1 MPHNIKKSPI
11 TQAVKLDMIRTF
23 YFRRRLL
30 NALRSKNCDHPSIP
44 DGGASAKSKISDL
57 PPYFTVR
64 IRIVFVPPEP
74 TGTPATITMLS
85 PD

>member
-1 MPHNIKKSPI
+1 
-11 TQAVKLDMIRTF
+11 MIDF
-23 YFRRRLL
+23 FRRKRLDTLHFL
-30 NALRSKNCDHPSIP
+30 NCKYPSTT
-44 DGGASAKSKISDL
+44 DRDTSTKSKISDL

>member
-1 MPHNIKKSPI
+1 
-11 TQAVKLDMIRTF
+11 MIRTF

-30 NALRSKNCDHPSIP
+30 DVLRSTNCDHPSIP
-44 DGGASAKSKISDL
+44 DGGASTKSKISDL